1 MKEITQDEYK
11 ANGVIETSSRANN
24 SLASALV
31 QSTPSESLPPSLQSI
46 IREGCGEGTTPLDD
60 ADLDVDPW
68 DDQLGILPIAKS
80 TLEEQ
85 APHWL
90 GWTLPGHGRAYTSN
104 DQGGECGSFGRKD
117 GPYKGCLR
125 VDQHGEPRL
134 DGSSYKGKI
143 YVKAYA
149 RNCYRRE
156 CPIDYHSWASR
167 EGFRATRRIKY
178 WKVRRAKPIHVIV
191 SPSREDILKLSYR
204 GLRSKAY
211 EILRSVGVYGGLC
224 IVHPFRHTAKGKAW
238 EISPH
243 FHIVGYGWV
252 SHVGDMHEETGWIV
266 KNKGVR
272 KSVPWTIAYQLSHA
286 GVKEKLHTITWF
298 GNLSYNKLKIIKERE
313 EYEETCPLCGEPLE
327 RIVHAGKDPPMEIK
341 GVGEYFLEPT
351 NWEPMHAGYSPYR
364 S

>member
-1 MKEITQDEYK
+1 MREITQDEYK
-11 ANGVIETSSRANN
+11 DNGDRESQLRANN

-46 IREGCGEGTTPLDD
+46 IRKGCGEGTSPLDS
-60 ADLDVDPW
+60 ADLDVGRW

-80 TLEEQ
+80 TLLDQ
-85 APHWL
+85 APQWL
-90 GWTLPGHGRAYTSN
+90 GWTLPGHGRSYTAN

-125 VDQHGEPRL
+125 VDLHGNPRL
-134 DGSSYKGKI
+134 DGKSYKGKI

-156 CPIDYHSWASR
+156 CPIDYEAWAAR
-167 EGFRATRRIKY
+167 EGFRATRRLKH
-178 WKVRRAKPIHVIV
+178 WTGGRRKAIHVVV
-191 SPSREDILKLSYR
+191 SPSREDILKLSY
-204 GLRSKAY
+204 GALRAKAY
-211 EILRSVGVYGGLC
+211 KILRSVGVFGGLC
-224 IVHPFRHTAKGKAW
+224 VVHPFRHGKGTKAW

-252 SHVGDMHEETGWIV
+252 SHVGDMHQETGWVV
-266 KNKGVR
+266 KNLRVR
-272 KSVPWTIAYQLSHA
+272 KSVPSTIAYQLSHA
-286 GVKEKLHTITWF
+286 GVKEQLHTITWF

-313 EYEETCPLCGEPLE
+313 EYEDLCPLCGEVLE